1 MQELKDRLNDDLAE
15 INWQD
20 LLPHAKRDVVI
31 VVKKEL
37 DILDVG
43 TAIAQD
49 NSIAVSSWIEQQ
61 LISKPSSEQLTNWN
75 GEPNKQFLTLII
87 QPFIVIQEKI

>member
-1 MQELKDRLNDDLAE
+1 MQEIKNRLNEDLAE

-49 NSIAVSSWIEQQ
+49 NSIAVSNWIEQQ

-75 GEPNKQFLTLII
+75 SEPDKQFLTLII
-87 QPFIVIQEKI
+87 QPFVVIQEKI